1 MVSRMVFLFP
11 HHHQIDLP
19 TSKYFKISY
28 LHQASAQYFTISTIT
43 LRQLKAKPNQVQL
56 LSKTSTMSYIN
67 GSTSANGGNG
77 ADNIQYAE
85 FLNYPYVANGGW
97 ECHRCGCGSRTNTA
111 TTQWRPENYP
121 RARRNR
127 EPLCADPDC
136 GHYRC

>member
-1 MVSRMVFLFP
+1 MVSRIVFLFP
-11 HHHQIDLP
+11 YHHQIDLP
-19 TSKYFKISY
+19 TSQILQDLILTPSLCSILYHLNYHVETTQSQTK
-28 LHQASAQYFTISTIT
+28 ASI
-43 LRQLKAKPNQVQL
+43 V
-56 LSKTSTMSYIN
+56 LSKISTMSYIN

-127 EPLCADPDC
+127 EPLCVDLDC